1 MKRRLVIT
9 TEIISPYRIPVF
21 NVLAEHPEV
30 DLHVIFLAETDPSMR
45 RWKVYKDEI
54 RFSYEVLPHWRRR
67 VAGYNLLLN
76 RGVAPALE
84 RAQPDV
90 IVCGG
95 YGYLASWLVLGWA
108 RRRKRPVF
116 LWSESNQQDQ
126 RRGMPHVEMLKRRFI
141 RACSGFVVPGKSAA
155 SYVATFGVP
164 RERIFVAPNAVDNA
178 FFSREA
184 EAARG
189 RAAEMRRQFSLPEH
203 YFLCVGRLVL
213 SKGVFDLLEAYS
225 RLAPEL
231 RARWGLLF
239 VGDGAEQP
247 ELEARAADIHP
258 GAIRFAG
265 FAHREQLAVYYA
277 LAEVLVFP
285 THTDP
290 WGLVVNEA
298 MACGTPIIATDA
310 GGCVADLVQDGC
322 NGYVV
327 PKASPEKLSEALA
340 KVAGSPDLNAAMG
353 ARSAQRI
360 EQNSLQA
367 CAAGFVAAVHAAEVQ
382 SPGDS
387 RSH

>member
-21 NVLAEHPEV
+21 SVLAEHPDV

-45 RWKVYKDEI
+45 RWKIYKDEI

-67 VAGYNLLLN
+67 VAGYNVLLN
-76 RGVAPALE
+76 RGVVPALE

-95 YGYLASWLVLGWA
+95 YGYLASWHVLGWA
-108 RRRKRPVF
+108 RRHKRPVF

-141 RACSGFVVPGKSAA
+141 AASSGFVVPGKSAA
-155 SYVATFGVP
+155 AYVATFGVP
-164 RERIFVAPNAVDNA
+164 RERIFVAPNAVDNS
-178 FFSREA
+178 FFTQHAS
-184 EAARG
+184 AARS
-189 RAAEMRRQFSLPEH
+189 RAAELRRQFDLPER
-203 YFLCVGRLVL
+203 YFLCVGRLVF
-213 SKGVFDLLEAYS
+213 SKGIFDLLDAYS
-225 RLAPEL
+225 QLAPEL
-231 RARWGLLF
+231 RAAAGLLF
-239 VGDGAEQP
+239 VGDGVEQP
-247 ELEARAADIHP
+247 ELEAQATAIHP
-258 GAIRFAG
+258 GTVRFAG

-277 LAEVLVFP
+277 LAEALVFP

-298 MACGTPIIATDA
+298 MACGIPIVATDA
-310 GGCVADLVQDGC
+310 GGCVVDLVQDGW

-327 PKASPEKLSEALA
+327 PKSAPQKLAEALA
-340 KVAGSPDLNAAMG
+340 KVAASPELNTTMG

-360 EQNSLQA
+360 EQNSPQA
-367 CAAGFVAAVHAAEVQ
+367 CAAGFVAAM
-382 SPGDS
+382 DS
-387 RSH
+387 ADIKTD

>member
-45 RWKVYKDEI
+45 RWKIYKEEI

-67 VAGYNLLLN
+67 LAGYNVLLN

-95 YGYLASWLVLGWA
+95 YGYLASWQVLGWA
-108 RRRKRPVF
+108 RRGKRPVF

-126 RRGMPHVEMLKRRFI
+126 RRGMSHVEMLKRRFI
-141 RACSGFVVPGKSAA
+141 GECSGFVVPGKSAA
-155 SYVATFGVP
+155 AYIATFGVP
-164 RERIFVAPNAVDNA
+164 PERIFVAPNAVDNP
-178 FFSREA
+178 FFAREA
-184 EAARG
+184 LAARS
-189 RAAEMRRQFSLPEH
+189 RAAEMRRQLGLPER
-203 YFLCVGRLVL
+203 YFLCVGRLVF
-213 SKGVFDLLEAYS
+213 SKGVFDLLDAYS
-225 RLAPEL
+225 QLAPDL
-231 RARWGLLF
+231 RAGTELLF
-239 VGDGAEQP
+239 VGDGLEQT
-247 ELEARAADIHP
+247 ELEARAAAIHP
-258 GAIRFAG
+258 GVVRFAG

-277 LAEVLVFP
+277 LAEALVFP

-298 MACGTPIIATDA
+298 MACGIPIVATDA
-310 GGCVADLVQDGC
+310 GGCVVDLVQDGW

-327 PKASPEKLSEALA
+327 PKNAHEKLAGALT
-340 KVAGSPDLNAAMG
+340 KVARSPDLSAAMG

-360 EQNSLQA
+360 EQYSPHA
-367 CAAGFVAAVHAAEVQ
+367 CAAGFVAAMDAARVEAT
-382 SPGDS
+382 
-387 RSH
+387 

>member
-21 NVLAEHPEV
+21 NVLAQHPDV

-67 VAGYNLLLN
+67 VAGYNFLLN
-76 RGVAPALE
+76 RGVTSALE

-95 YGYLASWLVLGWA
+95 YGYLASWRVLGWA
-108 RRRKRPVF
+108 QRRKRPVF

-141 RACSGFVVPGKSAA
+141 SACSGFVVPGKSAA
-155 SYVATFGVP
+155 AYVETFGVP

-184 EAARG
+184 AAARSH
-189 RAAEMRRQFSLPEH
+189 AAEMRRQFSLPDR
-203 YFLCVGRLVL
+203 YFLYVGRLVL

-225 RLAPEL
+225 RLAPEV
-231 RARWGLLF
+231 RAKAELLF
-239 VGDGAEQP
+239 VGDGVEQP
-247 ELEARAADIHP
+247 ELQTRAAAIHP
-258 GAIRFAG
+258 GSVRFAG

-277 LAEVLVFP
+277 LAEALVFP

-298 MACGTPIIATDA
+298 MACGIPIVATDA
-310 GGCVADLVQDGC
+310 GGCVADLVQDGW

-327 PKASPEKLSEALA
+327 PKRSPEKLAEALA
-340 KVAGSPDLNAAMG
+340 KVVGAPDVNATMG

-367 CAAGFVAAVHAAEVQ
+367 CAAGFVAAVDAAEVEAT
-382 SPGDS
+382 
-387 RSH
+387 

>member
-21 NVLAEHPEV
+21 NALAEHPDV

-67 VAGYNLLLN
+67 VGGYNVLLN
-76 RGVAPALE
+76 RGMVSALD
-84 RAQPDV
+84 RVRPDL

-95 YGYLASWLVLGWA
+95 YGYLASWQVLAWA
-108 RRRKRPVF
+108 RRRKRPMF
-116 LWSESNQQDQ
+116 LWSESNQHDQ

-155 SYVATFGVP
+155 AYVATFGVLP
-164 RERIFVAPNAVDNA
+164 EKIFVAPNAVDNA

-184 EAARG
+184 SAVRT
-189 RAAEMRRQFSLPEH
+189 RAAEMRRQFGLPER
-203 YFLCVGRLVL
+203 YFVCVGRLIS
-213 SKGVFDLLEAYS
+213 SKGVVDLLEAYS
-225 RLAPEL
+225 QLTPEL
-231 RARWGLLF
+231 RTNIGLLF
-239 VGDGAEQP
+239 VGDGVQQS
-247 ELEARAADIHP
+247 ELEARATAVKP
-258 GAIRFAG
+258 GLIRFAG
-265 FAHREQLAVYYA
+265 FAHREQLALYYA
-277 LAEVLVFP
+277 LAEAFIFP

-298 MACGTPIIATDA
+298 MACGIPIVATDA
-310 GGCVADLVQDGC
+310 GGCVPDLVHDGW

-327 PKASPEKLSEALA
+327 PKCDPEKLAEALA
-340 KVAGSPDLNAAMG
+340 NVARSPDLNATMG

-360 EQNSLQA
+360 EQNSPQA
-367 CAAGFVAAVHAAEVQ
+367 CAAGFVAALHAATLNFR
-382 SPGDS
+382 D
-387 RSH
+387 

>member
-21 NVLAEHPEV
+21 NFLAEHPDV

-45 RWKVYKDEI
+45 RWKIYKDEI

-67 VAGYNLLLN
+67 IAGYNLLLN
-76 RGVAPALE
+76 SGVAAALE
-84 RAQPDV
+84 RAQPEV

-95 YGYLASWLVLGWA
+95 YGYLASWQVLGWA
-108 RRRKRPVF
+108 RRSKRPVF

-126 RRGMPHVEMLKRRFI
+126 RRGMPHVEMLKRRFMA
-141 RACSGFVVPGKSAA
+141 ACSGFVVPGKSAA
-155 SYVATFGVP
+155 EYVATFGVL

-178 FFSREA
+178 FFAAQASEA
-184 EAARG
+184 RS
-189 RAAEMRRQFSLPEH
+189 RAAEMRRLFNLPER
-203 YFLCVGRLVL
+203 YFLCVGRLVF
-213 SKGVFDLLEAYS
+213 SKGVFDLLDAYS
-225 RLAPEL
+225 QLAPEL
-231 RARWGLLF
+231 RSKLGLLF

-247 ELEARAADIHP
+247 ELEARAAATHP
-258 GAIRFAG
+258 GSVRFDG

-277 LAEVLVFP
+277 LAETLVFP

-298 MACGTPIIATDA
+298 MACGIPIVATDA
-310 GGCVADLVQDGC
+310 GGCIIDLVQDGW

-327 PKASPEKLSEALA
+327 PKNTPEKLAEALA
-340 KVAGSPDLNAAMG
+340 KVADSPDLNATMG

-360 EQNSLQA
+360 AQNSPQA
-367 CAAGFVAAVHAAEVQ
+367 CAAGFVAAMDAA
-382 SPGDS
+382 
-387 RSH
+387 RR

>member
-21 NVLAEHPEV
+21 NVLAQHPDV

-45 RWKVYKDEI
+45 RWKVYKEEI

-67 VAGYNLLLN
+67 VAGYNILLN
-76 RGVAPALE
+76 WGVASALE

-95 YGYLASWLVLGWA
+95 YGYPASWQALGWA
-108 RRRKRPVF
+108 RRRQRPVF

-126 RRGMPHVEMLKRRFI
+126 RRRLPHVEMLKRRFI
-141 RACSGFVVPGKSAA
+141 TACSGFVVPGKSAA
-155 SYVATFGVP
+155 AYVAAFGVP
-164 RERIFVAPNAVDNA
+164 PERIFVAPNAVDNA
-178 FFSREA
+178 FFSQQASEA
-184 EAARG
+184 RS
-189 RAAEMRRQFSLPEH
+189 RAAEMRRQFSLPER
-203 YFLCVGRLVL
+203 YFLCVGRLIP
-213 SKGVFDLLEAYS
+213 SKGVFDLLDAYS

-231 RARWGLLF
+231 RAGAGLLF
-239 VGDGAEQP
+239 VGDGVEQT
-247 ELEARAADIHP
+247 ELETRAAAIHP
-258 GAIRFAG
+258 GAVQFAG

-277 LAEVLVFP
+277 LAQALVFP

-298 MACGTPIIATDA
+298 MASGLPIVATDA
-310 GGCVADLVQDGC
+310 GGCVVDLVQDGW

-327 PKASPEKLSEALA
+327 PKSAPAKLAEALT
-340 KVAGSPDLNAAMG
+340 KVAGSPDLDAIMG

-360 EQNSLQA
+360 EQNSPQA
-367 CAAGFVAAVHAAEVQ
+367 CAAGFVAAMEAAAVRA
-382 SPGDS
+382 S
-387 RSH
+387 